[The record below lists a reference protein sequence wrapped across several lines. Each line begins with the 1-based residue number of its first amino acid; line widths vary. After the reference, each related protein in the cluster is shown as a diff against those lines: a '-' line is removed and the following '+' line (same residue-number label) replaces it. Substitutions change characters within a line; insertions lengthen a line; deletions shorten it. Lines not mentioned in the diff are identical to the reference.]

1 MLIRVARHISK
12 FPAHVTPILIST
24 VIECQRSGLK
34 RTAFEYASMLM
45 RPEYRYTQFLY
56 YLLHVCSKLFEL
68 NGTHIYI
75 QQLQIEL
82 DCFNQNYQI
91 NCLNP
96 QWDVVVFST
105 CASLLNAYRGRVILH
120 HLRITL
126 SDALQFIVYYYR
138 FGLGRY

>member
-45 RPEYRYTQFLY
+45 RPEYRYTQFLSN
-56 YLLHVCSKLFEL
+56 LLHVCSKLFEL

-82 DCFNQNYQI
+82 DCFNQSYQI

-96 QWDVVVFST
+96 
-105 CASLLNAYRGRVILH
+105 
-120 HLRITL
+120 
-126 SDALQFIVYYYR
+126 
-138 FGLGRY
+138 